1 MENLSTFIIN
11 LTQETVGL
19 EDADLGKQR
28 LS

>member
-1 MENLSTFIIN
+1 MENLSMFIIN
-11 LTQETVGL
+11 LTQKMVGL